1 MLLLTEKTHGK
12 ILVNGGK
19 LMGLVS
25 VKGGGG
31 ASYSMRVH
39 GMILPLRGFEMTY
52 WNLPKQQ

>member
-1 MLLLTEKTHGK
+1 
-12 ILVNGGK
+12 
-19 LMGLVS
+19 MGLVS
-25 VKGGGG
+25 FKGGGG